1 MTGRDLRF
9 FLALA
14 SCVACYLIAR
24 AAFVPWVH
32 DECASLFWYAGPG
45 VFLPPHAHAD
55 ANNHILSSALG
66 ALFLR
71 VCGLSL
77 LASRLGSLLAFGLYA
92 FAAWRLGAYVR
103 SALLR
108 WCLWSVLLFCPFLF
122 EFFALFRGYA
132 LELAFL
138 AVALEGGLRWV
149 RTRSILPFAQLLGGI
164 ALADLSVLA
173 LVPLWAG
180 LIVGLAT
187 MLLFG
192 RRGYPQRTFLL
203 HVAHWS
209 ILGLLPLLWGLDMAF
224 DLRAKGLL
232 YHGSTAGLLPVTI
245 ASLNTLVLGGDA
257 PIARLA
263 VVLFALFPLSVTV
276 ALKAWRRPLGIVSG
290 TLLLDVLLR
299 MALARLLDVNYPED
313 RAALHLL
320 WLALIAV
327 LLALDEVSSIRPRAR
342 WLGTLLFLLPLRS
355 LLDVNIDR
363 ASLWPEQ
370 SVPERFV
377 VRLDEMQRR
386 AGRPLVVGAYHQLAF
401 TIPYMARYLGLPPIC
416 PHAEHF
422 PEGTDDVRIVDDRL
436 LATAS
441 KGFMEVD
448 SSPPNHL
455 HFLVRNAPLRNGPLV
470 AYATIQSDPRADN
483 FEVWATRADHRIY
496 LVEVRCLLPTEGHLQ
511 DLLLVA
517 VSQDAEGNDLTYE
530 SVHPAVVDLA
540 RTDGHYT
547 MAFRFDP
554 LVGATKHLVY
564 FWNGTD
570 RAVPIEALDIRV
582 SELN

>member
-1 MTGRDLRF
+1 MCIRD
-9 FLALA
+9 
-14 SCVACYLIAR
+14 S
-24 AAFVPWVH
+24 
-32 DECASLFWYAGPG
+32 
-45 VFLPPHAHAD
+45 
-55 ANNHILSSALG
+55 
-66 ALFLR
+66 
-71 VCGLSL
+71 
-77 LASRLGSLLAFGLYA
+77 
-92 FAAWRLGAYVR
+92 
-103 SALLR
+103 
-108 WCLWSVLLFCPFLF
+108 
-122 EFFALFRGYA
+122 
-132 LELAFL
+132 
-138 AVALEGGLRWV
+138 
-149 RTRSILPFAQLLGGI
+149 
-164 ALADLSVLA
+164 
-173 LVPLWAG
+173 
-180 LIVGLAT
+180 
-187 MLLFG
+187 
-192 RRGYPQRTFLL
+192 
-203 HVAHWS
+203 
-209 ILGLLPLLWGLDMAF
+209 
-224 DLRAKGLL
+224 
-232 YHGSTAGLLPVTI
+232 
-245 ASLNTLVLGGDA
+245 
-257 PIARLA
+257 
-263 VVLFALFPLSVTV
+263 
-276 ALKAWRRPLGIVSG
+276 
-290 TLLLDVLLR
+290 
-299 MALARLLDVNYPED
+299 
-313 RAALHLL
+313 
-320 WLALIAV
+320 
-327 LLALDEVSSIRPRAR
+327 
-342 WLGTLLFLLPLRS
+342 
-355 LLDVNIDR
+355 
-363 ASLWPEQ
+363 
-370 SVPERFV
+370 
-377 VRLDEMQRR
+377 
-386 AGRPLVVGAYHQLAF
+386 
-401 TIPYMARYLGLPPIC
+401 YLGLPPIC